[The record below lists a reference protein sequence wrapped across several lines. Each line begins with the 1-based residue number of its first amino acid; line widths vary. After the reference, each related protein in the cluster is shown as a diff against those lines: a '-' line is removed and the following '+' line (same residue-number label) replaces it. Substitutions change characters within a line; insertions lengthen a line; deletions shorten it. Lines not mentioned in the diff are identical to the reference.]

1 MFINSIVKKYLFPAI
16 STVLAR
22 PIYAMSNGLS
32 KIPYRSVRSSIL
44 YDAITASLPTPLMY
58 TKFGAEHFVID
69 TRDKGG
75 MPKQLFSEG
84 TFDFG
89 DFTLTL
95 ELLRQ
100 HNVYPGT
107 PTLLIDVGANIGPIC
122 IIAVARGYS
131 KRAIAIEP
139 EPHNCRLLRANI
151 ALNGL
156 TETISVHESACG
168 MFDNETLDL
177 ELSEDN
183 LGDHRIRLSDLP
195 GRDNEDKRHKI
206 QIRSNTLD
214 TLCPVEPA
222 ENTLIWMDTQGYE
235 GYVLA
240 GARRWLDAGT
250 PLVAEFWPYGMKRA
264 NSFGLMKAA
273 LANYAGFHNLWQNPN
288 RFRPIS
294 ELDDLYEELDKAGDF
309 SEIGSPGHASGRF
322 TNILAIGKTDA
333 GFFR

>member
-1 MFINSIVKKYLFPAI
+1 MFIKPIVTKYLFPTI
-16 STVLAR
+16 STVLVR

-32 KIPYRSVRSSIL
+32 KIPYRIVREAIL

-69 TRDKGG
+69 TRDKSGG
-75 MPKQLFSEG
+75 AKQIFAEG
-84 TFDFG
+84 TYDFV

-95 ELLRQ
+95 KLLQQ
-100 HNVYPGT
+100 HKVYQGV
-107 PTLLIDVGANIGPIC
+107 PTLLIDVGANIGQIC

-139 EPHNCRLLRANI
+139 EPQNCRLLRANI

-168 MFDNETLDL
+168 MFDNETMDL

-183 LGDHRIRLSDLP
+183 LGDHRIRLTDLP
-195 GRDNEDKRHKI
+195 GHDNEDKRHKI

-214 TLCPVEPA
+214 TLCSAEPA
-222 ENTLIWMDTQGYE
+222 ENALIWMDTQGYE
-235 GYVLA
+235 GYVVA
-240 GARRWLDAGT
+240 GARHWLEAGT
-250 PLVAEFWPYGMKRA
+250 PLVMEFDPYLMQRV
-264 NSFGLMKAA
+264 NSFELMKDA
-273 LANYAGFHNLWQNPN
+273 LADYAGFHDLWQNPN

-294 ELDDLYEELDKAGDF
+294 DLDDLYTEYDKARKLG
-309 SEIGSPGHASGRF
+309 EIGF
-322 TNILAIGKTDA
+322 TKILVIGKTDSNV
-333 GFFR
+333 FQ

>member
-1 MFINSIVKKYLFPAI
+1 MFIKPFIKKYLFPIVSAA
-16 STVLAR
+16 LAR

-32 KIPYRSVRSSIL
+32 KIRNRHVRASIL
-44 YDAITASLPTPLMY
+44 YDAMISSLPVPLMY
-58 TKFGAEHFVID
+58 TKIGEEHFVID
-69 TRDKGG
+69 TRDKSGG
-75 MPKQLFSEG
+75 AKQIFAEG
-84 TFDFG
+84 TYDFFDF
-89 DFTLTL
+89 TRTL
-95 ELLRQ
+95 ELLQQ
-100 HNVYPGT
+100 HNLYPGT
-107 PTLLIDVGANIGPIC
+107 PTFLIDIGANIGQIC
-122 IIAVARGYS
+122 IIAIARGYS

-139 EPHNCRLLRANI
+139 EPQNCRLLRANI

-156 TETISVHESACG
+156 TETISVYESACG
-168 MFDNETLDL
+168 MCDNEMLDL

-195 GRDNEDKRHKI
+195 GRNNEDKRHKI

-235 GYVLA
+235 GCVLA

-250 PLVAEFWPYGMKRA
+250 PLVMEFDPYLMKRV

-273 LANYAGFHNLWQNPN
+273 LANYAGFHDLWRNSN

-294 ELDDLYEELDKAGDF
+294 DLDDLYAELDKEREFG
-309 SEIGSPGHASGRF
+309 EIGF
-322 TNILAIGKTDA
+322 TNILAIGNTDA

>member
-1 MFINSIVKKYLFPAI
+1 MFVKPMIKKHFFPVMSA
-16 STVLAR
+16 VLAR
-22 PIYAMSNGLS
+22 TIYAVPNGLS
-32 KIPYRSVRSSIL
+32 KIRHRRVRGVL
-44 YDAITASLPTPLMY
+44 YDAIASSLSTPLMY

-75 MPKQLFSEG
+75 MPKQLFAEG
-84 TFDFG
+84 TYDFG

-95 ELLRQ
+95 ELLQR
-100 HNVYPGT
+100 HNVYSGT

-122 IIAVARGYS
+122 IIAVARAYS

-168 MFDNETLDL
+168 MFDNETLAL

-183 LGDHRIRLSDLP
+183 LGDHRIRLNDLL

-206 QIRSNTLD
+206 HIQSNTLD
-214 TLCPVEPA
+214 TLCPVDPA

-240 GARRWLDAGT
+240 GARRWLEART
-250 PLVAEFWPYGMKRA
+250 PLVAEFWPYGMKRV
-264 NSFGLMKAA
+264 NSFELMKVA
-273 LANYAGFHNLWQNPN
+273 LANYAGFHDLWRHPN

-294 ELDDLYEELDKAGDF
+294 DLDDLYAELDKAGDF
-309 SEIGSPGHASGRF
+309 SEPGSPGHASGRF
-322 TNILAIGKTDA
+322 TNILAIGKTD
-333 GFFR
+333 